1 MFLYKA
7 VVTLEVLNRFYMQAT
22 VKGSRRNYLTFDMG
36 DEDLFQKR
44 HIGQVVIL
52 TYAEAIAI
60 SLEKISK

>member
-1 MFLYKA
+1 
-7 VVTLEVLNRFYMQAT
+7 MQAT